1 MGQPVQETQSI
12 REEIDLSLEK
22 AKKCMQEG
30 AFPDAVAHLREL
42 LKAHPGEFEAWYF
55 LAVCQR
61 YLKQFEQAEN
71 SIKAALEYKDDF
83 GRAYQERGH
92 LLLAQGLWRE
102 AIPAY
107 LDAVRRNDSLAA
119 SWRQLIELGQRAGD
133 ERLVNDA
140 KEQFLR
146 LQSLPPAL
154 LGVRNFLAEGKLLKA
169 ENLCRQF
176 LKQNPKHVEGMRLLA
191 DIGVKLSILDDA
203 EFLLESALVFEPDNS
218 FARFDYVNVL
228 HQRQK
233 YAASLEQAQKL
244 LEQSPSDDRF
254 RTAYANQLVAIGRFE
269 DAIGVYEDIASRNPS
284 SAPLYLLTGH
294 ALKTIGRVDE
304 AIAAYRSAYQHRPK
318 YGDAYWSLA
327 NLKTYRFDD
336 LEIERMK
343 FEEGASDTPLEDRIH
358 FCFALGKAFEDRKD
372 FAAAVDFYERGNS
385 LKRDDAAYS
394 ADRMTHQLELQKA
407 HCDQSYFALR
417 EGHGCPDPAPI
428 FIVGLPRA
436 GSTLLEQILSSHSEV
451 DGTLELQNIP
461 AIAHRLDGRR
471 MTYEEPKYPK
481 VLGELSEEQCR
492 TLGEE
497 YIRETVIHR
506 GKGAFFIDKMPNNF
520 RHIGLIKTILPN
532 AKVIDA
538 RRHPMACCFSGYKQL
553 FAEGQEFT
561 YGLKEIGQYYRD
573 YVDLMDH
580 WDTALP
586 GFVLRVQYEEV
597 VADLETQVRRI
608 LSFCDLPFES
618 ACLEYY
624 KTERS
629 IRTPSSE
636 QVRQPIYK
644 SGVDQWRNFEAYL
657 DPLKNALGPVLERYP
672 FDR

>member
-1 MGQPVQETQSI
+1 MSLSMGQPVQETQSM

-30 AFPDAVAHLREL
+30 AFPDAVAHLHEL

-269 DAIGVYEDIASRNPS
+269 DAIGVYKDIASRNPS

-318 YGDAYWSLA
+318 YGDA
-327 NLKTYRFDD
+327 
-336 LEIERMK
+336 
-343 FEEGASDTPLEDRIH
+343 
-358 FCFALGKAFEDRKD
+358 
-372 FAAAVDFYERGNS
+372 
-385 LKRDDAAYS
+385 
-394 ADRMTHQLELQKA
+394 
-407 HCDQSYFALR
+407 
-417 EGHGCPDPAPI
+417 
-428 FIVGLPRA
+428 
-436 GSTLLEQILSSHSEV
+436 
-451 DGTLELQNIP
+451 
-461 AIAHRLDGRR
+461 
-471 MTYEEPKYPK
+471 
-481 VLGELSEEQCR
+481 
-492 TLGEE
+492 
-497 YIRETVIHR
+497 
-506 GKGAFFIDKMPNNF
+506 
-520 RHIGLIKTILPN
+520 
-532 AKVIDA
+532 
-538 RRHPMACCFSGYKQL
+538 
-553 FAEGQEFT
+553 
-561 YGLKEIGQYYRD
+561 
-573 YVDLMDH
+573 
-580 WDTALP
+580 
-586 GFVLRVQYEEV
+586 
-597 VADLETQVRRI
+597 
-608 LSFCDLPFES
+608 
-618 ACLEYY
+618 
-624 KTERS
+624 
-629 IRTPSSE
+629 
-636 QVRQPIYK
+636 
-644 SGVDQWRNFEAYL
+644 
-657 DPLKNALGPVLERYP
+657 
-672 FDR
+672 